1 MQERL
6 EKLFKVV
13 EQVKTPLSLAG
24 AVLIVFYL
32 LLQQVL
38 NLRVFENIGSS
49 STAILLHEIVQ
60 YLFWLALISILLGFA
75 SYVVAIIL
83 NHQLRSRESDV
94 QLIDARLD
102 PQTSNYEEHEQ
113 NGVSSIRPSKRKKG
127 KTEK

>member
-60 YLFWLALISILLGFA
+60 YLFWLALISILLGVA